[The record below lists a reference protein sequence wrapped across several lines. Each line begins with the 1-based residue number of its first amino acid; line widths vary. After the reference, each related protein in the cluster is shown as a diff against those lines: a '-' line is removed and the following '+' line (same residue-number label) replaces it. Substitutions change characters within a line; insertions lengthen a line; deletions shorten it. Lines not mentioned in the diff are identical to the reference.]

1 MNNKKLAIIA
11 GKGDLVQNLIYKS
24 QKADLDL
31 TVISIDNPELKCDN
45 NYKLYKLDNIDINYI
60 FKILKRE
67 KITQICMVGYVKRP
81 NRLLDFLNPF
91 SIILLLKFRNILN
104 RGDGALFRLFNAY
117 IEKKGLKI
125 IGASEINPELTLSEG
140 VYSRRN
146 VPRYEN
152 KNIEFAKE
160 KMRVF
165 RSHDIGQAAV
175 ISTGRV
181 IAVEAA
187 EGTDAMLS
195 RVIELNSS
203 KNKTNG
209 IFIKTSLAQQ
219 DLRTDMPTI
228 GKKTIE
234 LVIKSKLSGLV
245 ITEGDVIV
253 LDYEAVIKMVD
264 ENDLFFAVIKNIQ

>member
-104 RGDGALFRLFNAY
+104 RGDAALFRLFNAY

-264 ENDLFFAVIKNIQ
+264 ENDLFFAVVKNIQ

>member
-104 RGDGALFRLFNAY
+104 RGDAALFRLFNAY

>member
-91 SIILLLKFRNILN
+91 SILLLLKFRNILN
-104 RGDGALFRLFNAY
+104 RGDAALFRLFNAY